1 MKGRP
6 PSSGPVRAGISAA
19 AADPSILGPTS
30 VVGREGRMESR
41 LQALEEKVT
50 RLTER
55 LDQLE
60 QRVPGASLPSLPQS
74 WPLPG
79 PDVGAPAGKVD
90 GNRWVTFL
98 GRSCLVLG
106 GAFLIRALTDGGVLS
121 AGPGVAFGVA
131 FAATWLVLAHRATV
145 AGAKLSATFHAV
157 VGALIAYSLIL
168 EATIRLGAMS
178 APAAAL
184 TLAGFTGLVLAVAWR
199 DRLGWLAWLGVV
211 ACGLVSVGLLRATG
225 ARAEVIGVL
234 LALAA
239 ATFFGLGERWPPL
252 RWVPAV
258 LLDLV
263 FLRGVF
269 TSPPLPAMAFLALAV
284 LSLLLALSR
293 TVATRPLGTF
303 EMTQAIAGLAISVG
317 GGLRLAHDAGAGGG
331 AVAGS
336 MLAVSVLAAAFAGW
350 VVPRRGD
357 RGVDFLF
364 YAALSLALLSSAV
377 GLLTTGNLRG
387 VLWAGFAVVAV
398 LVGRRSHPLTLWSL
412 AALLGLG
419 AELSTG
425 AVLGRVSPGG
435 VIAFGLVVLAYVA
448 TVPRLH
454 PAGSPSGDGVMLR
467 VPAAALLLL
476 SSVAGAE
483 LFVHAFRTLELDPA
497 RLAAART
504 IAAVVIAV
512 VLALIRRTVERPDL
526 SWIATLALV
535 LGGIELA
542 VVELPNGRPSTLL
555 VCFVLYGAALILVPR
570 LAPAGRDLLLLIR
583 PTEPTTVTRS

>member
-1 MKGRP
+1 
-6 PSSGPVRAGISAA
+6 
-19 AADPSILGPTS
+19 
-30 VVGREGRMESR
+30 MESR

-55 LDQLE
+55 LDRLE
-60 QRVPGASLPSLPQS
+60 QRVPGASLPALPQS

-79 PDVGAPAGKVD
+79 ADVGAPAARAEV
-90 GNRWVTFL
+90 NRWVTFL

-131 FAATWLVLAHRATV
+131 FAATWLVLAHRAV
-145 AGAKLSATFHAV
+145 MAGAKLSATFHAV

-178 APAAAL
+178 APTAAL
-184 TLAGFTGLVLAVAWR
+184 TLAGFTGLILAVAWR
-199 DRLGWLAWLGVV
+199 DGLGWLAWLGVV
-211 ACGLVSVGLLRATG
+211 ACGLVSVVLLRATG
-225 ARAEVIGVL
+225 SRAEVIGVL
-234 LALAA
+234 LALAVVS
-239 ATFFGLGERWPPL
+239 FFWLGERWPRL
-252 RWVPAV
+252 RWLPAV

-263 FLRGVF
+263 LLRGVF
-269 TSPPLPAMAFLALAV
+269 TSPTLPAVAFLALAV
-284 LSLLLALSR
+284 LSLLLVLSR
-293 TVATRPLGTF
+293 TVAARPLGTF
-303 EMTQAIAGLAISVG
+303 EITQAIAGLAIPVG

-331 AVAGS
+331 AVTGA
-336 MLAVSVLAAAFAGW
+336 MLAVSLLTVAFAGW

-364 YAALSLALLSSAV
+364 YAALSLGLLSSAV
-377 GLLTTGNLRG
+377 GLETTGNLRG

-419 AELSTG
+419 AEISTG
-425 AVLGRVSPGG
+425 SVLGRVSRGG
-435 VIAFGLVVLAYVA
+435 VIAVGLVVLSYVA
-448 TVPRLH
+448 TVPRLRRAA
-454 PAGSPSGDGVMLR
+454 PLSGDGVGLR
-467 VPAAALLLL
+467 VPAAVLLLL
-476 SSVAGAE
+476 SGAAAAE
-483 LFVHAFRTLELDPA
+483 LFVRAFRTLELDPA

-504 IAAVVIAV
+504 IAAVVVAV
-512 VLALIRRTVERPDL
+512 GLALIRRRVERPDL
-526 SWIATLALV
+526 SWVSALALV

-542 VVELPNGRPSTLL
+542 LVELPNGRPSTLL

-570 LAPAGRDLLLLIR
+570 LAPAGRDLVLLIR
-583 PTEPTTVTRS
+583 PTETTTVTRS